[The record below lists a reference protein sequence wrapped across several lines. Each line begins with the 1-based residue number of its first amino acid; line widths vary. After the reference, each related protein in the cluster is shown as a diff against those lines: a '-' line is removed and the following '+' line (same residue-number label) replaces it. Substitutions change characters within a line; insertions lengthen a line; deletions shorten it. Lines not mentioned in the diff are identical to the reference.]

1 MERTLFSGTRV
12 LIADDSQTAIRLISR
27 IVRQQF
33 DLVAAVRDGQAAI
46 DAVLDHRPDVLLLD
60 ILMPVLDGI
69 QAARRLTALG
79 VATKIVMLSGLENQ
93 AIIEAALA
101 AGASGFVFKSTMAS
115 DLLRAIA
122 DVLTGRTFVSTHL
135 K

>member
-1 MERTLFSGTRV
+1 MERTLFSGTRI
-12 LIADDSQTAIRLISR
+12 LIADDSQTAIRVISR
-27 IVRQQF
+27 IVRRQF
-33 DLVAAVRDGQAAI
+33 DLVAAVGDGQAAI

-60 ILMPVLDGI
+60 ILMPVMDGI
-69 QAARRLTALG
+69 QAARRLTGLG

-101 AGASGFVFKSTMAS
+101 AGASGFVFKSTMSS